1 MEWIK
6 PGTQIDFMGAARF
19 WVPFSM
25 GLSLVSLGVVLGV
38 GFDAGIDFKGGT
50 KVIAEFRAE
59 AGVDRDAI
67 KKVVDDLVSRQTGL
81 VGTQVEVQDFD
92 VGAAGSAETVK
103 FQIFTELPSL
113 LTPIKKLEIAREI
126 ERHFGRGTV
135 VETPYEAGDKFYVR
149 LPVTWPLEAARDE
162 MRRVFAS
169 TGYASIRVI
178 SDKEEQV
185 LTDLYR
191 EKDLLLGAKED
202 EVKSEAL
209 RVEEEARKKIAALDD
224 DRFTVEVQAVKDQV
238 TEALAA
244 RFGDAFVGVLS
255 TASVSPSVGREL
267 FQTGMLALLYAI
279 IGILI
284 YIALRFDAKFAP
296 GAIACLVHDVVVC
309 LAFIVVADIKFTLP
323 IIAALLAI
331 IGYDINDTIVVYDRI
346 RENIQKGRGGNLT
359 QVINASVNEV
369 LSRTILTSLTTEI
382 VLLSIIL
389 LGGGTVKDFAMVLFL
404 GVILGTYS
412 SIFVAAPMTIY
423 LDRLMRRRAAARA

>member
-6 PGTQIDFMGAARF
+6 PGTNVDFMRAARF

-25 GLSLVSLGVVLGV
+25 GLTVVSLGVVLAV

-50 KVIAEFRAE
+50 KVIVEFRAG

-67 KKVVDDLVSRQTGL
+67 KKVVDELVTRQTGL
-81 VGTQVEVQDFD
+81 SGTQVEVQDFD
-92 VGAAGSAETVK
+92 VGAGGSADTVK
-103 FQIFTELPSL
+103 FQVFTELPSL
-113 LTPIKKLEIAREI
+113 LTPLKKMEMAREI
-126 ERHFGRGTV
+126 ERHFGQGTV
-135 VETPYEAGDKFYVR
+135 VETPFEAGDKFYVR
-149 LPVTWPLEAARDE
+149 LPVAWPLDAAREE
-162 MRRVFAS
+162 MRKVFGAA
-169 TGYASIRVI
+169 GHASIAMT

-191 EKDLLLGAKED
+191 EKDLLLGAKD
-202 EVKSEAL
+202 EEVRAEAL
-209 RVEEEARKKIAALDD
+209 RVEEEARKKIAALQD

-238 TEALAA
+238 TDALRA
-244 RFGDAFVGVLS
+244 RFGDAFVDVLS
-255 TASVSPSVGREL
+255 TASVSPSVGKEL

-284 YIALRFDAKFAP
+284 YIALRFDVKFAP
-296 GAIACLVHDVVVC
+296 GAIACLIHDVVVV
-309 LAFIVVADIKFTLP
+309 LAFIIVADIKFTLP

-346 RENIQKGRGGNLT
+346 RENLQKGRGGNLP
-359 QVINASVNEV
+359 QVVSTSINET
-369 LSRTILTSLTTEI
+369 LSRTVLTSLTTEL

-389 LGGGTVKDFAMVLFL
+389 LGGGTIQDFAMVLFL

-412 SIFVAAPMTIY
+412 SIFVASPMTLY
-423 LDRLMRRRAAARA
+423 LDRLARRRAAARA